1 MDNVKESILL
11 IMFNIEDVKPS
22 NLITVAIIN
31 VLNAQ
36 QDTFSMKM
44 EFVCQLTL
52 IVKLGM
58 IKDYVKPATE
68 VLL

>member
-22 NLITVAIIN
+22 NLEIVIIIN
-31 VLNAQ
+31 VLNVQ
-36 QDTFSMKM
+36 QDIFSMKM

-68 VLL
+68 VL